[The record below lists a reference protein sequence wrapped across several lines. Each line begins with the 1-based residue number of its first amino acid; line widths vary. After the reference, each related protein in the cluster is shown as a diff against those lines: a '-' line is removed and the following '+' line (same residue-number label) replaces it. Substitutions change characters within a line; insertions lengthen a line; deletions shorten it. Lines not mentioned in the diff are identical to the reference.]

1 MADRYPPQVKYI
13 IGNEACERFSFYG
26 MRSILTIYMLDHL
39 YFAEADA
46 KAWFHVFVMANF
58 LTPLAGGWI
67 ADRYWGRYKTILWI
81 SFAYVLGHATLAVW
95 ETPMGLL
102 AGCSLIALGAGGI
115 KPCVSAFVGD
125 QFGPGQESLR
135 NKVYGW
141 FYWSINFGSF
151 FSYLTIPAL
160 LKNFGPWV
168 AFSVPGVL
176 MAISLLFFW
185 GGTKHYRMTPPSG
198 PNPHN
203 VYAVIRDAV
212 QKLGTGL
219 PGQHWLDLAR
229 AKHPEEAVE
238 GAKAVFKLM
247 GVFAAVALFWA
258 LFDQK
263 GSTWVIQSKQLD
275 RNILGWEFSP
285 AAFQVFNPALVM
297 TLIPFLTWVVF
308 PALERR
314 GVDLRPLRKM
324 TLGMFLTAA
333 SFGVAAILQTVLD
346 GGEQPSVLWQLP
358 QYVLLTTGEILV
370 SVTGLEF
377 AYSQAP
383 RSLRSTIMSV
393 WFLAIA
399 AGNGITALLSKLLR
413 LHGAANF
420 WVYAGLMLLAA
431 IVFRAVA
438 RRYRP
443 WSPEAAAAAAGTP
456 APR

>member
-1 MADRYPPQVKYI
+1 MRYPPQVKYI
-13 IGNEACERFSFYG
+13 IGQEATERFSFYG

-46 KAWFHVFVMANF
+46 KSWFHLFVMANF
-58 LTPLAGGWI
+58 LTPLVGGWI
-67 ADRYWGRYKTILWI
+67 ADRYWGRYRTILWI
-81 SFAYVLGHATLAVW
+81 SLAYVVGHATLAVW
-95 ETPMGLL
+95 ETAAGLL
-102 AGCSLIALGAGGI
+102 VGCSLIALGAGGI

-125 QFGPGQESLR
+125 QFGPGEEDLR
-135 NKVYGW
+135 NRVYAW
-141 FYWSINFGSF
+141 FYWSINLGSF

-160 LKNFGPWV
+160 LKSVGPWV
-168 AFSVPGVL
+168 AFGVPGVL
-176 MAISLLFFW
+176 MAISLVVFW
-185 GGTKHYRMTPPSG
+185 GGTRHYRMTPPSG

-203 VYAVIRDAV
+203 VYAVIRDALH
-212 QKLGTGL
+212 KLGTGR

-229 AKHPEEAVE
+229 EKHPEEAVE

-314 GVDLRPLRKM
+314 GVGLSPLRKM
-324 TLGMFLTAA
+324 TIGMFLTAA
-333 SFGVAAILQTVLD
+333 SFGVAAVLQTVLD
-346 GGEQPSVLWQLP
+346 RGQQPSVLWQLP
-358 QYVLLTTGEILV
+358 QYVLLTVGEILV

-399 AGNGITALLSKLLR
+399 AGNAITAVLSKLLR

-420 WVYAGLMLLAA
+420 WVYAALMLVAA
-431 IVFRAVA
+431 IVFREVA